1 MEKYIVFPPG
11 VDFSTLLGERGV
23 GVGRGIEEEVKEM
36 GDDDDEWGEAVQ
48 EAEEPRGTDASMR
61 EVQGLVDG
69 DVHMVDEER
78 EEHHGMDVDGP
89 APGGDFRFDEDEDKE
104 EEMHRP
110 VVESTP
116 NGSLSSGKKVPATSS
131 PSNPPSAAA
140 KPTTGKS
147 LVKLVPV
154 AIPSKAPTKN
164 KAKAKDLEPECSS
177 LSPVKSGS
185 LTSRL

>member
-48 EAEEPRGTDASMR
+48 EAEGPRGTDASMR

-69 DVHMVDEER
+69 DVHMVDGEM

-89 APGGDFRFDEDEDKE
+89 APGEDFRFDEDED
-104 EEMHRP
+104 
-110 VVESTP
+110 
-116 NGSLSSGKKVPATSS
+116 
-131 PSNPPSAAA
+131 
-140 KPTTGKS
+140 
-147 LVKLVPV
+147 
-154 AIPSKAPTKN
+154 
-164 KAKAKDLEPECSS
+164 
-177 LSPVKSGS
+177 
-185 LTSRL
+185 

>member
-48 EAEEPRGTDASMR
+48 EVEGPRGTDTSMR

-69 DVHMVDEER
+69 DVHMVYEGTEENY
-78 EEHHGMDVDGP
+78 GMDVDCP
-89 APGGDFRFDEDEDKE
+89 APGEDFRFDEDEDKE

-110 VVESTP
+110 VVNSTP

-131 PSNPPSAAA
+131 PSNLPPRLL
-140 KPTTGKS
+140 KPLQGR
-147 LVKLVPV
+147 VW
-154 AIPSKAPTKN
+154 
-164 KAKAKDLEPECSS
+164 
-177 LSPVKSGS
+177 
-185 LTSRL
+185 